1 VICLIEGKKII
12 VVMPAYNAERTLRR
26 TYDEIPKEFIDD
38 VLLVDDSSADGTL
51 KVAEDMGV
59 KIIVHEKNRGYGAN
73 QKTCYAE
80 ALKMGADIIIMLHPD
95 YQYNPRLI
103 PAMVTLLAYG
113 PYDVVLA
120 SRILGQP
127 RGTMPRYRYLG
138 NRLLTAFEN
147 LLWKTKLSEFH
158 TGLRGFKR
166 HVLEGVNFL
175 ANSDDFVF
183 DNQILAQI
191 VLQKYSIGEIS
202 CPALYFPQASSI
214 NFGRSLQYGLGV
226 TKTAFDLVLAR
237 KGIWTPKYLRSRDE
251 GGSIHREP

>member
-1 VICLIEGKKII
+1 
-12 VVMPAYNAERTLRR
+12 MPAYNAERTLRK
-26 TYDEIPKEFIDD
+26 TYDEIPKEFMDD
-38 VLLVDDSSADGTL
+38 ALLVDDSSADGTL
-51 KVAEDMGV
+51 KVAEEVGI
-59 KIIVHEKNRGYGAN
+59 KTIVHEKNRGYGAN
-73 QKTCYAE
+73 QKTCYTA
-80 ALKMGADIIIMLHPD
+80 ALEMGADIIVMLHPD
-95 YQYNPRLI
+95 YQYNPGLI

-127 RGTMPRYRYLG
+127 RGNMPRYRYIG

-147 LLWKTKLSEFH
+147 LLWRTKLSEFH

-191 VLQKYSIGEIS
+191 LLRKYSIGEVS
-202 CPALYFPQASSI
+202 CPALYFPHASSI
-214 NFGRSLQYGLGV
+214 NFGRSLKYGLGV
-226 TKTAFDLVLAR
+226 TKTAVDLVLAR
-237 KGIWTPKYLRSRDE
+237 NGIWTPKYLSNTC
-251 GGSIHREP
+251 HRLH